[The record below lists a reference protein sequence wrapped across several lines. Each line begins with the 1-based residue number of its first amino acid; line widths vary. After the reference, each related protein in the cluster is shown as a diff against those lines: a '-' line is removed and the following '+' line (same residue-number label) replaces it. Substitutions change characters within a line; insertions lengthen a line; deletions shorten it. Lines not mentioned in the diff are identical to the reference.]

1 MDAVHAH
8 IVEERGIV
16 NLCYNSLKI
25 ELNMNLSIFK
35 MNYSK
40 DIDLKEL
47 FPNTWSKYID
57 TDILNNVTKSLQE
70 EQTKH
75 PHSQFYPY
83 KQEDIFK
90 IFRLCSLENIKV
102 VILGQDPYHS
112 SKFQANGMAFSVN
125 KKVAIPPSLRNIF
138 KEIGITP
145 SHGDLTNWVEQGV
158 FLLNASLTVKE
169 KTPNSHEF
177 IWGKFIT
184 HIIDI
189 INEHSVGVIFVA
201 WGNFAANRYTNLNL
215 NKHTL
220 LTSSHPSPLS
230 CYKTD
235 KPFMGSDIFN
245 KINEELLESGQET
258 INWEI
263 E

>member
-1 MDAVHAH
+1 
-8 IVEERGIV
+8 
-16 NLCYNSLKI
+16 
-25 ELNMNLSIFK
+25 

-40 DIDLKEL
+40 DLDLKKL
-47 FPNTWSKYID
+47 FPNNWQKHID
-57 TDILNNVTKSLQE
+57 TKLLDEVTDKLKQEQLN
-70 EQTKH
+70 
-75 PHSQFYPY
+75 HSHSEFYPY

-90 IFRLCSLENIKV
+90 IFELCSLEKIKV

-112 SKFQANGMAFSVN
+112 SKFQANGIAFSVN

-138 KEIGITP
+138 KEVGIKPT
-145 SHGDLTNWVEQGV
+145 HGDLTDWVKQGV

-169 KTPNSHEF
+169 KTPNSHEY

-184 HIIDI
+184 HVINI
-189 INEHSVGVIFVA
+189 INEKCDNIIFVS
-201 WGNFAANRYTNLNL
+201 WGNFALNRYSNLDL
-215 NKHTL
+215 TKHTL

-235 KPFMGSDIFN
+235 KPFIGSDVFN
-245 KINEELLESGQET
+245 KINELNRNNQ

-263 E
+263 I